1 MSNNKLKLDSE
12 KTNLILFSYDRTW
25 RAQDN
30 VIELD
35 TGNEV
40 INVTETVNVLGGIVS
55 RNLKWE
61 AHLLHD
67 SNCAMKKLSQRLS
80 AIKQICNVADFK
92 TRKMMTNGLF
102 MSKLAYLMPL
112 WGGCQKF
119 LISSLQVMQ
128 NKAARYVTKKN
139 IFTPTKVLLKQCGWM
154 SVNQMVFFHTL
165 ILFYKTRQSKFP
177 TALYNMASSEYSYNT
192 REKSRGNFK
201 VVSNTRLQSSL
212 AVQSFRWRSVEFWN
226 KLPMNIKTI
235 EKIEDFKKSL
245 KEWTFENISI
255 TP

>member
-1 MSNNKLKLDSE
+1 
-12 KTNLILFSYDRTW
+12 
-25 RAQDN
+25 
-30 VIELD
+30 
-35 TGNEV
+35 
-40 INVTETVNVLGGIVS
+40 
-55 RNLKWE
+55 
-61 AHLLHD
+61 
-67 SNCAMKKLSQRLS
+67 
-80 AIKQICNVADFK
+80 
-92 TRKMMTNGLF
+92 MTNGLF

-119 LISSLQVMQ
+119 LIGSLQVMQ

-154 SVNQMVFFHTL
+154 SVNQMVFFHTSV
-165 ILFYKTRQSKFP
+165 LFYKTRQSKFP
-177 TALYNMASSEYSYNT
+177 PALYNMASSEYSYNT

-226 KLPMNIKTI
+226 KLPLNIKTI